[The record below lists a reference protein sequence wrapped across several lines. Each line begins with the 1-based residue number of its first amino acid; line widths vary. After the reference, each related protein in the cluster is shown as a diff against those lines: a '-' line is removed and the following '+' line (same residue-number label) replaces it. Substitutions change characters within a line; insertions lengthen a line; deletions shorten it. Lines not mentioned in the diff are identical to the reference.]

1 MYFPGPSYETPAEI
15 RAIRVLGGNA
25 VGMSTVPEVI
35 TAGHCGMQVLGFS
48 LISNAA
54 AGITDKPLSEQEVL
68 DAAEAAKGRF
78 SSLVTAC
85 LRKI

>member
-1 MYFPGPSYETPAEI
+1 
-15 RAIRVLGGNA
+15 
-25 VGMSTVPEVI
+25 
-35 TAGHCGMQVLGFS
+35 MQVLGFS

-85 LRKI
+85 LRKL